1 MTSRA
6 RLDELL
12 ERARRWRPSAPDGL
26 QSRLL
31 ILTVLFTLAVEA
43 LILLPNA
50 ANFPLQT
57 MFRASR
63 TGGRPGLTV

>member
-31 ILTVLFTLAVEA
+31 ILLS
-43 LILLPNA
+43 LIHI
-50 ANFPLQT
+50 
-57 MFRASR
+57 
-63 TGGRPGLTV
+63 